1 MEAVSQGPTGMVF
14 AVAVFV
20 ILGLGLYYFYKW
32 LNGTGEMVDM
42 VVYSDPS
49 SGLVALSTDG
59 PTTFK
64 DGDVPPLYGGGE
76 YSVST
81 WIYITNW
88 TAGSSRGNNKIF
100 LTLSGGG
107 PSEGGYKTL
116 VMYLGQRINK
126 LGIRV
131 SYDSVGSASGSSN
144 TLNSTQVGLIKSG
157 TSPYTDTAGDF
168 KKCDIESVDLQRW
181 VCITAVLSGRTLDV
195 YMDGKLSRS
204 CVLDGMF
211 KVAGTNAT
219 LELGGANG
227 FGGYIGMTRAANFAY
242 SPDQVYKHYQNGP
255 FAASW
260 GKFFTALTS
269 PGAIGLDITK
279 NGKSI
284 F

>member
-20 ILGLGLYYFYKW
+20 ILGLGLYYLYKW
-32 LNGTGEMVDM
+32 LNGSGEMVDM
-42 VVYSDPS
+42 VIYSDPTT
-49 SGLVALSTDG
+49 GLIAMSNDG
-59 PTTFK
+59 PTVFNN
-64 DGDVPPLYGGGE
+64 GDVPPLYGGGE
-76 YSVST
+76 FSIST

-88 TAGSSRGNNKIF
+88 TAGRSRGNNKVF

-107 PSEGGYKTL
+107 PSDGGFQTM
-116 VMYLGQRINK
+116 VMYLGQRVNK

-131 SYDSVGSASGSSN
+131 SYDSSASVGSPN
-144 TLNSTQVGLIKSG
+144 ILNSSQVGLIKSG
-157 TSPYTDTAGDF
+157 TTPYTDTASDF

-181 VCITAVLSGRTLDV
+181 VCITAVLTGRTLDV

-211 KVAGTNAT
+211 KVDGTNAT
-219 LELGGANG
+219 LQLGGANG

-255 FAASW
+255 FSPSW
-260 GKFFTALTS
+260 GKFMSALTS

-284 F
+284 L

>member
-1 MEAVSQGPTGMVF
+1 MVF
-14 AVAVFV
+14 SVAVFV
-20 ILGLGLYYFYKW
+20 ILGVALYYFYKW
-32 LNGTGEMVDM
+32 LNGTGELIDT
-42 VVYSDPS
+42 VVYSDPTN
-49 SGLVALSTDG
+49 GLIAMSNDG
-59 PTTFK
+59 PTVFNN
-64 DGDVPPLYGGGE
+64 GDVPPLYGGGE
-76 YSVST
+76 FSIST

-88 TAGSSRGNNKIF
+88 TAGRSRGNNKVF

-107 PSEGGYKTL
+107 PAEGGFQTM
-116 VMYLGQRINK
+116 VMYLGQHVNK

-131 SYDSVGSASGSSN
+131 SYDSRASVGSSN
-144 TLNSTQVGLIKSG
+144 ILNTTQVGLIKSG
-157 TSPYTDTAGDF
+157 STPYTDTAGDF

-181 VCITAVLSGRTLDV
+181 VCITAVLTGRTLDV

-211 KVAGTNAT
+211 KVDGTNAT
-219 LELGGANG
+219 LQLGGANG

-255 FAASW
+255 FSPSW
-260 GKFFTALTS
+260 GKFLGALTS

>member
-20 ILGLGLYYFYKW
+20 ILGLGLYYLYKW

-49 SGLVALSTDG
+49 AGLVALSTEG
-59 PTTFK
+59 PTVFSN
-64 DGDVPPLYGGGE
+64 GDVPPLYGGGE
-76 YSVST
+76 FSVST
-81 WIYITNW
+81 WIYVTNW

-107 PSEGGYKTL
+107 PSSGGFQTL
-116 VMYLGQRINK
+116 VMYLGQRVNK

-131 SYDSVGSASGSSN
+131 SYDSAASVGSSN
-144 TLNSTQVGLIKSG
+144 ILNTSQVGLIKSG

-181 VCITAVLSGRTLDV
+181 VCITAVLTGRTLDV

-211 KVAGTNAT
+211 KVDGTNAT
-219 LELGGANG
+219 LQLGGPNG

-255 FAASW
+255 FSASF
-260 GKFFTALTS
+260 GKFFSALTS